1 MLDALQ
7 EATETTTS
15 TDMTPMEMDI
25 DHAADQT
32 TDTTGTSCTI
42 EPTSAR
48 SRHAK
53 TQVKPTQVK
62 PKLKLKCRLLDM
74 LINNYYYTRLL
85 SATQTPSITT
95 KDVGIQCELLGPMV
109 TLLPLSN
116 PIQPNFEPLAS
127 SSPKR

>member
-15 TDMTPMEMDI
+15 TDMTPAVDMDI

-42 EPTSAR
+42 EPASAR

-53 TQVKPTQVK
+53 TQVKPI
-62 PKLKLKCRLLDM
+62 LKLKCRLLDM
-74 LINNYYYTRLL
+74 LI
-85 SATQTPSITT
+85 
-95 KDVGIQCELLGPMV
+95 
-109 TLLPLSN
+109 
-116 PIQPNFEPLAS
+116 
-127 SSPKR
+127 